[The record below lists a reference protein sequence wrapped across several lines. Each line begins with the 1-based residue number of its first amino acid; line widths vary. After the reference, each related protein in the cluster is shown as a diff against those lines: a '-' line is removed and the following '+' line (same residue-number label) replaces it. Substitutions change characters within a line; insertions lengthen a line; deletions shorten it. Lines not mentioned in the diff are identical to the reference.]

1 MAIAEQEPATL
12 TPEGLTTI
20 HYAVNRLIGRFG
32 FTENDRED
40 LEQELALNLLVA
52 LKDYNS
58 ERAKRSTFIKDCIEN
73 RIFNLVRDR
82 RRIRRDPRRVSR
94 IGDGEDDEAS
104 SVPASSLVDLQAA
117 SEQDRADLRM
127 DLSAVIGALTPRLQE
142 MCALLPDISP
152 YAVSRQ
158 LGVSK
163 QSVYRDVEK
172 IRAAFAAAGL
182 ADYLGRGREI

>member
-1 MAIAEQEPATL
+1 MAIAAQASAAL
-12 TPEGLTTI
+12 NPEDLTTI
-20 HYAVNRLIGRFG
+20 HYAVNRLVGRFG
-32 FTENDRED
+32 FNENDRED
-40 LEQELALNLLVA
+40 LQQELALNLLSA
-52 LKDYNS
+52 LNGYDA

-82 RRIRRDPRRVSR
+82 RRIRRDPRRVNR
-94 IGDGEDDEAS
+94 IGDGEDDDAS
-104 SVPASSLVDLQAA
+104 SVSASTLIDQKAA
-117 SEQDRADLRM
+117 SEQDCADLRM
-127 DLSAVIGALTPRLQE
+127 DLTAVIAALTPRQQQ

-163 QSVYRDVEK
+163 QSVYRDVER

-182 ADYLGRGREI
+182 ADYLG

>member
-1 MAIAEQEPATL
+1 MSQNASTHPDLDGNVE
-12 TPEGLTTI
+12 TTI
-20 HYAVNRLIGRFG
+20 HYAVNRVIGRFG

-40 LEQELALNLLVA
+40 LQQELALNLLVA
-52 LKDYNS
+52 LKDYDP

-94 IGDGEDDEAS
+94 IGEGEDSDTA
-104 SVPASSLVDLQAA
+104 SVPASSLIDQKAA
-117 SEQDRADLRM
+117 TEQDGADLRM
-127 DLSAVIGALTPRLQE
+127 DLAGVIAALTPQQRG
-142 MCALLPDISP
+142 MCALLPDLSP
-152 YAVSRQ
+152 YAVSRH

-172 IRAAFAAAGL
+172 IRAAFAVAGL
-182 ADYLGRGREI
+182 ADYLG